1 VSAAVPQPPAVPGRA
16 EILAI
21 LAAFGDRPPEE
32 VPESVD
38 SMELAWLVH
47 QVESRYGG
55 TVPDSSLVRM
65 TTVTAVLDELAALA
79 ALPGAT
85 ARPDAV
91 EGGAGTGTGPGPGA
105 RAAAGSG
112 QGGAAAGPGGPAE
125 AAGGGPGSVGAGG
138 PGAGGGGAR
147 G

>member
-1 VSAAVPQPPAVPGRA
+1 MSAAAPQPPTVPGRA
-16 EILAI
+16 EVLAI

-47 QVESRYGG
+47 QIESRYGG

-79 ALPGAT
+79 ALPGA
-85 ARPDAV
+85 AAQPDAA
-91 EGGAGTGTGPGPGA
+91 EGADGTGTGPDV
-105 RAAAGSG
+105 RAAAPSG
-112 QGGAAAGPGGPAE
+112 QGGAAAGPAG